1 MKVERVSYDVI
12 TPSAA
17 RGILEAIYWKPQI
30 CWIVERIHVLQPIRF
45 ATMKRNEVSKKIPVN
60 DVSDA
65 IQHGSGSLGLQI
77 DELDSE
83 AKLKYRQP
91 RAATILRDV
100 GYVIEA
106 RFDIVDGERN
116 AAKHLDQFN
125 RRARRG
131 QCFHHPYLG
140 TREFPASFAL
150 VEEPEYPMPACELPE
165 DQRNRDLGYMLHDLD
180 YAPAGDETKAPYDLI
195 ESSAG
200 RKLTATPRFFHAEIR
215 DGVIDVPPFESEE
228 VKR

>member
-1 MKVERVSYDVI
+1 MN
-12 TPSAA
+12 
-17 RGILEAIYWKPQI
+17 RGRGE
-30 CWIVERIHVLQPIRF
+30 
-45 ATMKRNEVSKKIPVN
+45 
-60 DVSDA
+60 
-65 IQHGSGSLGLQI
+65 LGLTVE
-77 DELDSE
+77 DD
-83 AKLKYRQP
+83 RQQ

-106 RFDIVDGERN
+106 RFEIVGGEHN
-116 AAKHLDQFN
+116 PAKHLDQFN

-140 TREFPASFAL
+140 TREFPSGFAL
-150 VEEPEYPMPACELPE
+150 VEEPDHPMPECELPE
-165 DQRNRDLGYMLHDLD
+165 DQQNRDLGYMLHDLE
-180 YAPAGDETKAPYDLI
+180 YAPAGGGEKAPYDLI

-200 RKLTATPRFFHAEIR
+200 EKRTATPRFFRAEMR